1 MPAIASPA
9 PKAKITLT
17 LSRDLVQQIDE
28 LLQSPGARSR
38 SQLVEDAIRRWLRE
52 HAKEE
57 LERQTEAYYLSLSE
71 AEQEEDREW
80 TETAAQ
86 AARPLWEE

>member
-1 MPAIASPA
+1 MPTIASPA

-17 LSRDLVQQIDE
+17 LSKDLVQQIDE
-28 LLQSPGARSR
+28 LVKSPRARSR
-38 SQLVEDAIRRWLRE
+38 SQLVEDAIRRWLHE
-52 HAKEE
+52 HAREE

-71 AEQEEDREW
+71 AEREEDREW

-86 AARPLWEE
+86 AAGPLWEK